1 MVEFDEVAY
10 NAASNLFHEARR
22 IRRSL
27 PSLIAQVSDALDM
40 LQAQSYDERTSGG
53 GDNRVERKTIQAIA
67 DNDALLEKLH
77 ADQEHYREVA
87 LMCET
92 AIADMES
99 HLEGDALDSNMLRYY
114 YMQDMSIPAVSRTI
128 RKADNG
134 GSYYSEAWL
143 YEKKDIALVR
153 VAAAVRRLGYI

>member
-53 GDNRVERKTIQAIA
+53 GDNRVERKTI
-67 DNDALLEKLH
+67 K
-77 ADQEHYREVA
+77 
-87 LMCET
+87 

-99 HLEGDALDSNMLRYY
+99 HLEGDALDSSMLRYY